1 MFQIGSHVL
10 AYSNSCINP
19 ILYAFLSPPF
29 LAGFQKLIPCGKC
42 QHLNQSG
49 TCEQQS
55 VKSVPLVKSRQKKVG
70 KLKDIQNH
78 KISAA
83 STECSLNTLV

>member
-1 MFQIGSHVL
+1 MFQIGSHIL

-29 LAGFQKLIPCGKC
+29 LAGFHKLIPCVKC
-42 QHLNQSG
+42 QIANQPG
-49 TCEQQS
+49 ACEKQS
-55 VKSVPLVKSRQKKVG
+55 VMSVPLVKSRQRKIG
-70 KLKDIQNH
+70 NLTDLQNH

>member
-1 MFQIGSHVL
+1 MFQIGSHII
-10 AYSNSCINP
+10 AYSNSCIDP

-29 LAGFQKLIPCGKC
+29 LAGFQKLIPCVKC
-42 QHLNQSG
+42 KYVRGSG
-49 TCEQQS
+49 ACEQQS
-55 VKSVPLVKSRQKKVG
+55 VISVPLVKSKPNKIG
-70 KLKDIQNH
+70 NLTN